1 VLIHALTAGWIDEKT
16 FDEVVDPKKMVFP
29 PWLRSSICLDLPM
42 PNGLI
47 QSPYPRVSILV

>member
-1 VLIHALTAGWIDEKT
+1 MLIHALTAGWIDEKT